1 MPCLHIFPDYKLLT
15 GLKILYFLSEDIF
28 KISNKTKKKTLRG
41 LNIDLN
47 INDVLKCGI
56 MYKKCYFA
64 KIKITNKQK
73 IEDYT
78 KLNYKIFNKLGYSK
92 KEYLKKPYNQKENK
106 ERFLYTFEILE
117 LNLNEYFS
125 KNY

>member
-1 MPCLHIFPDYKLLT
+1 M
-15 GLKILYFLSEDIF
+15 KILYFLNEDIF

-56 MYKKCYFA
+56 MYKKGYFA
-64 KIKITNKQK
+64 KIKIINKEMV
-73 IEDYT
+73 EDYT
-78 KLNYKIFNKLGYSK
+78 KLNYRIFNDLGYSK

-106 ERFLYTFEILE
+106 QRFIYDFEVLE